1 MPSIKIYP
9 PSKLP
14 DRKLTETQFSI
25 WREELEVYLSQ
36 EKTFLMFLPGQS
48 YSTWESAEAF
58 DMRIRQLHQQDMVRI
73 DRDIDAAE
81 AALQNEKKTCRNEN
95 KLKNSISYSR

>member
-73 DRDIDAAE
+73 DREIDAAE
-81 AALQNEKKTCRNEN
+81 AALRNEEQVRA
-95 KLKNSISYSR
+95 LQGHTRVFRP